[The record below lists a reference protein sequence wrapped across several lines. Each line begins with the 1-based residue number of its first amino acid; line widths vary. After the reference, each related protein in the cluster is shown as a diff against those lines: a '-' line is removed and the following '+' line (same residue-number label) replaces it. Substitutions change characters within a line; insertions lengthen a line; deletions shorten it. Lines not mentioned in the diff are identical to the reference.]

1 MLAARGGRGGLGNV
15 HFTTSTR
22 QAPNFAQKG
31 EPPEERMLDLEL
43 QLIAD
48 IGIVGLPNAGK
59 SSLLARISAARPK
72 VAEYPFTTLQPE
84 LGVVQRGN
92 ATLVFADI
100 PGLIAGAHAGAGLG
114 HTFLRHI
121 RRTRLLL
128 HLVDCASLEE
138 HDPVEAFHQV
148 NDELRQF
155 DATLLD
161 RPQIVALNKL
171 DVTEARER
179 FEIAK
184 PAIESEGFAVVGI
197 SAVSG
202 KGIDRSFGVVQRGNA
217 TLVFADIP
225 GLIAGAHAG
234 AGLGHTFLRHIRRTR
249 LLLHLVDCA
258 SLEEHDPVEV
268 FHQVNDE
275 LRQFDATLLDR
286 PQIVALNKLDVT
298 EARER
303 FEIAKP
309 AIESEGFAVVG
320 ISAVSGKGIDVLLG
334 KVFHTYEASP
344 IKREEVVSVICPR
357 GSNSCLRRFCRRTP
371 RRSLCR
377 ERQSRGALSRDWP
390 TSLSWMD
397 CSTSS
402 NGWTAWA
409 SRRHWRRPARMPA
422 VQWSS
427 ALWNWSGMPS
437 RRAIALLRPQTLS
450 RGEAPRQPRP
460 SHALWGCE

>member
-1 MLAARGGRGGLGNV
+1 MFYDEARIFVRGGKGGNGMAHFHREKFQPRGGPDGGDGGRGGSVYLVVDPSLNSLLFLNRTHRYVAEPGKPGSTNRRQGAAGKDVQAMVPPGTVVSDATSGQVIADLRHTGDRMLAARGGRGGLGNV

-31 EPPEERMLDLEL
+31 EPPEERLLNLEL

-138 HDPVEAFHQV
+138 HDPVEVFHQV

-155 DATLLD
+155 DSTLLD
-161 RPQIVALNKL
+161 KPQIVALNKL

-184 PAIESEGFAVVGI
+184 PAIESESFAVVGI

-202 KGIDRSFGVVQRGNA
+202 KGID
-217 TLVFADIP
+217 
-225 GLIAGAHAG
+225 
-234 AGLGHTFLRHIRRTR
+234 
-249 LLLHLVDCA
+249 
-258 SLEEHDPVEV
+258 E
-268 FHQVNDE
+268 
-275 LRQFDATLLDR
+275 
-286 PQIVALNKLDVT
+286 
-298 EARER
+298 
-303 FEIAKP
+303 
-309 AIESEGFAVVG
+309 
-320 ISAVSGKGIDVLLG
+320 LLG
-334 KVFHTYEASP
+334 KVFHAYEESP
-344 IKREEVVSVICPR
+344 NTREEVVSVIVPEVAIPVSDDFAVARR
-357 GSNSCLRRFCRRTP
+357 GDRFVVSGKAAVRLAAMADLSKLDGLLYFQQRLDRMGITAA
-371 RRSLCR
+371 L
-377 ERQSRGALSRDWP
+377 EKAGAQAG
-390 TSLSWMD
+390 
-397 CSTSS
+397 STVVI
-402 NGWTAWA
+402 GPLELEWQAE
-409 SRRHWRRPARMPA
+409 P
-422 VQWSS
+422 
-427 ALWNWSGMPS
+427 
-437 RRAIALLRPQTLS
+437 
-450 RGEAPRQPRP
+450 
-460 SHALWGCE
+460 

>member
-1 MLAARGGRGGLGNV
+1 MFYDEARIFVKGGKGGDGMAHFHREKFQPRGGPDGGDGGRGGSVYLVVDPSLNSLLFLNRTHRYVAEPGKPGSTNRRQGAAGNDVQAMVPPGTVVSDATSGQVIADLRNAGDRMLAARGGRGGLGNV

-31 EPPEERMLDLEL
+31 EPPEERLLNLEL

-138 HDPVEAFHQV
+138 HDPVEVFHQV

-161 RPQIVALNKL
+161 KPQIVALNKL

-184 PAIESEGFAVVGI
+184 PAIESEGYDVVGI

-202 KGIDRSFGVVQRGNA
+202 KGID
-217 TLVFADIP
+217 
-225 GLIAGAHAG
+225 
-234 AGLGHTFLRHIRRTR
+234 
-249 LLLHLVDCA
+249 
-258 SLEEHDPVEV
+258 E
-268 FHQVNDE
+268 
-275 LRQFDATLLDR
+275 
-286 PQIVALNKLDVT
+286 
-298 EARER
+298 
-303 FEIAKP
+303 
-309 AIESEGFAVVG
+309 
-320 ISAVSGKGIDVLLG
+320 LLG

-344 IKREEVVSVICPR
+344 ITREEVVSVIVPEVAIPV
-357 GSNSCLRRFCRRTP
+357 SDDF
-371 RRSLCR
+371 
-377 ERQSRGALSRDWP
+377 AV
-390 TSLSWMD
+390 
-397 CSTSS
+397 
-402 NGWTAWA
+402 
-409 SRRHWRRPARMPA
+409 AR
-422 VQWSS
+422 
-427 ALWNWSGMPS
+427 
-437 RRAIALLRPQTLS
+437 
-450 RGEAPRQPRP
+450 RGERFVVSGKAAVRLAAMADLSKLDGLLYFQQRLDRMGITA
-460 SHALWGCE
+460 ALEKAGAQAGSTVVIGPLELEWQAEP

>member
-1 MLAARGGRGGLGNV
+1 MFYDEARIFVRGGKGGNGMAHFHREKFQPRGGPDGGDGGRGGSVYLVVDPSLNSLLFLNRTHRYVAEPGKPGSTNRRQGAAGKDVQAMVPPGTVVSDATSGQVIADLRHTGDRMLAARGGRGGLGNV

-31 EPPEERMLDLEL
+31 EPPVERLLDLEL

-138 HDPVEAFHQV
+138 HDPVEVFHQV

-161 RPQIVALNKL
+161 KPQIVALNKL

-184 PAIESEGFAVVGI
+184 PAIESEGYDVVGI

-202 KGIDRSFGVVQRGNA
+202 KGID
-217 TLVFADIP
+217 
-225 GLIAGAHAG
+225 
-234 AGLGHTFLRHIRRTR
+234 
-249 LLLHLVDCA
+249 
-258 SLEEHDPVEV
+258 E
-268 FHQVNDE
+268 
-275 LRQFDATLLDR
+275 
-286 PQIVALNKLDVT
+286 
-298 EARER
+298 
-303 FEIAKP
+303 
-309 AIESEGFAVVG
+309 
-320 ISAVSGKGIDVLLG
+320 LLG

-344 IKREEVVSVICPR
+344 ITREEVVSVIVPEVAIPVSDDFAVARR
-357 GSNSCLRRFCRRTP
+357 GDRFVVSGKAAVRLAAMADLSKLDGLLYFQQRLDRMGITAA
-371 RRSLCR
+371 L
-377 ERQSRGALSRDWP
+377 EKAGAQAG
-390 TSLSWMD
+390 
-397 CSTSS
+397 STVVI
-402 NGWTAWA
+402 GPLELEWQAE
-409 SRRHWRRPARMPA
+409 P
-422 VQWSS
+422 
-427 ALWNWSGMPS
+427 
-437 RRAIALLRPQTLS
+437 
-450 RGEAPRQPRP
+450 
-460 SHALWGCE
+460 

>member
-1 MLAARGGRGGLGNV
+1 MFYDEARIFVRGGKGGNGMAHFHREKFQPRGGPDGGDGGRGGSVYLVVDPSLNSLLFLNRTHRYVAEPGKPGSTNRRQGAAGKDVQAMVPPGTVVSDATSGQVIADLRHTGDRMLAARGGRGGLGNV

-31 EPPEERMLDLEL
+31 EPPEERLLDLEL

-138 HDPVEAFHQV
+138 HDPVEVFHQV

-155 DATLLD
+155 DSTLLD
-161 RPQIVALNKL
+161 KPQIVALNKL

-184 PAIESEGFAVVGI
+184 PAIESESFAVVGI

-202 KGIDRSFGVVQRGNA
+202 KGID
-217 TLVFADIP
+217 
-225 GLIAGAHAG
+225 
-234 AGLGHTFLRHIRRTR
+234 
-249 LLLHLVDCA
+249 
-258 SLEEHDPVEV
+258 E
-268 FHQVNDE
+268 
-275 LRQFDATLLDR
+275 
-286 PQIVALNKLDVT
+286 
-298 EARER
+298 
-303 FEIAKP
+303 
-309 AIESEGFAVVG
+309 
-320 ISAVSGKGIDVLLG
+320 LLG

-344 IKREEVVSVICPR
+344 TTREEVVSVIVPEVAIPVSDDFAVARR
-357 GSNSCLRRFCRRTP
+357 GDRFVVSGKAAVRLAAMADLSKLDGLLYFQQRLDRMGITAA
-371 RRSLCR
+371 L
-377 ERQSRGALSRDWP
+377 EKAGAQAG
-390 TSLSWMD
+390 
-397 CSTSS
+397 STVVI
-402 NGWTAWA
+402 GPLELEWQAE
-409 SRRHWRRPARMPA
+409 P
-422 VQWSS
+422 
-427 ALWNWSGMPS
+427 
-437 RRAIALLRPQTLS
+437 
-450 RGEAPRQPRP
+450 
-460 SHALWGCE
+460 

>member
-1 MLAARGGRGGLGNV
+1 MFYDEARIFVRGGKGGNGMAHFHREKFQPRGGPDGGDGGRGGSVYLVVDPSLNSLLFLNRTHRYVAEPGKPGSTNRRQGAAGKDVQAMVPPGTVVSDATSGQVIADLRHTGDRMLAARGGRGGLGNV

-31 EPPEERMLDLEL
+31 EPPVERLLDLEL

-138 HDPVEAFHQV
+138 HDPVEVFHQV
-148 NDELRQF
+148 NDELKQF
-155 DATLLD
+155 DSTLLD
-161 RPQIVALNKL
+161 KPQIVALNKL

-184 PAIESEGFAVVGI
+184 PAIESEGYDVVGI

-202 KGIDRSFGVVQRGNA
+202 KGID
-217 TLVFADIP
+217 
-225 GLIAGAHAG
+225 
-234 AGLGHTFLRHIRRTR
+234 
-249 LLLHLVDCA
+249 
-258 SLEEHDPVEV
+258 E
-268 FHQVNDE
+268 
-275 LRQFDATLLDR
+275 
-286 PQIVALNKLDVT
+286 
-298 EARER
+298 
-303 FEIAKP
+303 
-309 AIESEGFAVVG
+309 
-320 ISAVSGKGIDVLLG
+320 LLG
-334 KVFHTYEASP
+334 KVFYTYEESP
-344 IKREEVVSVICPR
+344 NTREEVVSVIVPEVAIPVSDDFAVARR
-357 GSNSCLRRFCRRTP
+357 GDRFVVSGKAAVRLAAMADLSKLDGLLYFQQRLDRMGITAA
-371 RRSLCR
+371 L
-377 ERQSRGALSRDWP
+377 EKAGAQAG
-390 TSLSWMD
+390 
-397 CSTSS
+397 STVVI
-402 NGWTAWA
+402 GPLELEWQAE
-409 SRRHWRRPARMPA
+409 P
-422 VQWSS
+422 
-427 ALWNWSGMPS
+427 
-437 RRAIALLRPQTLS
+437 
-450 RGEAPRQPRP
+450 
-460 SHALWGCE
+460 

>member
-1 MLAARGGRGGLGNV
+1 MFYDEARIFVRGGKGGNGMAHFHREKFQPRGGPDGGDGGRGGSVYLVVDPSLNSLLFLNRTHRYVAEPGKPGSTNRRQGAAGKDVQAMVPPGTVVSDATSGQVIADLRHTGDRMLAARGGRGGLGNV

-31 EPPEERMLDLEL
+31 EPPEERLLDLEL

-138 HDPVEAFHQV
+138 HDPVEVFHQV

-161 RPQIVALNKL
+161 KPQIVALNKL

-202 KGIDRSFGVVQRGNA
+202 KGID
-217 TLVFADIP
+217 
-225 GLIAGAHAG
+225 
-234 AGLGHTFLRHIRRTR
+234 
-249 LLLHLVDCA
+249 
-258 SLEEHDPVEV
+258 E
-268 FHQVNDE
+268 
-275 LRQFDATLLDR
+275 
-286 PQIVALNKLDVT
+286 
-298 EARER
+298 
-303 FEIAKP
+303 
-309 AIESEGFAVVG
+309 
-320 ISAVSGKGIDVLLG
+320 LLG
-334 KVFHTYEASP
+334 KVFHAYEESP
-344 IKREEVVSVICPR
+344 NTREEVVSVIVPEVAIPVSDDFAVARR
-357 GSNSCLRRFCRRTP
+357 GDRFVVSGKAAVRLAAMADLSKLDGLLYFQQRLDRMGITAA
-371 RRSLCR
+371 L
-377 ERQSRGALSRDWP
+377 EKAGAQAG
-390 TSLSWMD
+390 
-397 CSTSS
+397 STVVI
-402 NGWTAWA
+402 GPLELEWQAE
-409 SRRHWRRPARMPA
+409 P
-422 VQWSS
+422 
-427 ALWNWSGMPS
+427 
-437 RRAIALLRPQTLS
+437 
-450 RGEAPRQPRP
+450 
-460 SHALWGCE
+460 

>member
-1 MLAARGGRGGLGNV
+1 MFYDEARIFVRGGKGGNGMAHFHREKFQPRGGPDGGDGGRGGSVYLVVDPSLNSLLFLNRTHRYVAEPGKPGSTNRRQGAAGKDVQAMVPPGTVVSDATSGQVIADLRHTGDRMLAARGGRGGLGNV

-31 EPPEERMLDLEL
+31 EPPVERLLDLEL

-138 HDPVEAFHQV
+138 HDPVEVFHQV

-155 DATLLD
+155 DSTLLD

-184 PAIESEGFAVVGI
+184 PAIESEGYDVVGI

-202 KGIDRSFGVVQRGNA
+202 KGID
-217 TLVFADIP
+217 
-225 GLIAGAHAG
+225 
-234 AGLGHTFLRHIRRTR
+234 
-249 LLLHLVDCA
+249 
-258 SLEEHDPVEV
+258 E
-268 FHQVNDE
+268 
-275 LRQFDATLLDR
+275 
-286 PQIVALNKLDVT
+286 
-298 EARER
+298 
-303 FEIAKP
+303 
-309 AIESEGFAVVG
+309 
-320 ISAVSGKGIDVLLG
+320 LLG
-334 KVFHTYEASP
+334 KVFHAYEESP
-344 IKREEVVSVICPR
+344 NTREEVVSVIVPEVAIPVSDDFAVARR
-357 GSNSCLRRFCRRTP
+357 GDRFVVSGKAAVRLAAMADLSKLDGLLYFQQRLDRMGITAA
-371 RRSLCR
+371 L
-377 ERQSRGALSRDWP
+377 EKAGAQAG
-390 TSLSWMD
+390 
-397 CSTSS
+397 STVVI
-402 NGWTAWA
+402 GPLELEWQAE
-409 SRRHWRRPARMPA
+409 P
-422 VQWSS
+422 
-427 ALWNWSGMPS
+427 
-437 RRAIALLRPQTLS
+437 
-450 RGEAPRQPRP
+450 
-460 SHALWGCE
+460 

>member
-1 MLAARGGRGGLGNV
+1 MFYDEARIFVGGGKGGNGMAHFHREKFQPRGGPDGGDGGRGGSVYLVVDPSLNSLLFLNRTHRYVAEPGKPGGTNRRQGAAGKDVQAMVPPGTVVSDATSGQVIADLRHTGDRMLAARGGRGGLGNV

-31 EPPEERMLDLEL
+31 EPPVERLLDLEL

-138 HDPVEAFHQV
+138 HDPVEVFHQV

-161 RPQIVALNKL
+161 KPQIVALNKL

-202 KGIDRSFGVVQRGNA
+202 KGID
-217 TLVFADIP
+217 
-225 GLIAGAHAG
+225 
-234 AGLGHTFLRHIRRTR
+234 
-249 LLLHLVDCA
+249 
-258 SLEEHDPVEV
+258 E
-268 FHQVNDE
+268 
-275 LRQFDATLLDR
+275 
-286 PQIVALNKLDVT
+286 
-298 EARER
+298 
-303 FEIAKP
+303 
-309 AIESEGFAVVG
+309 
-320 ISAVSGKGIDVLLG
+320 LLG

-344 IKREEVVSVICPR
+344 NTREEVVSVIVPEVAIPVSDDFAVARR
-357 GSNSCLRRFCRRTP
+357 GDRFVVSGKAAVRLAAMADLSKLDGLLYFQQRLDRMGITAA
-371 RRSLCR
+371 L
-377 ERQSRGALSRDWP
+377 EKAGAQAG
-390 TSLSWMD
+390 
-397 CSTSS
+397 STVVI
-402 NGWTAWA
+402 GPLELEWQAE
-409 SRRHWRRPARMPA
+409 P
-422 VQWSS
+422 
-427 ALWNWSGMPS
+427 
-437 RRAIALLRPQTLS
+437 
-450 RGEAPRQPRP
+450 
-460 SHALWGCE
+460 

>member
-1 MLAARGGRGGLGNV
+1 MFYDEARIFVGGGKGGNGMAHFHREKFQPRGGPDGGDGGRGGSVYLVVDPSLNSLLFLNRTHRYVAEPGKPGGTNRRQGAAGKDVQAMVPPGTVVSDATSGQVIADLRHTGDRMLAARGGRGGLGNV

-31 EPPEERMLDLEL
+31 EPPEERLLDLEL

-138 HDPVEAFHQV
+138 HDPVEVFHQV

-155 DATLLD
+155 DATLLGK
-161 RPQIVALNKL
+161 PQIVALNKL

-202 KGIDRSFGVVQRGNA
+202 KGID
-217 TLVFADIP
+217 
-225 GLIAGAHAG
+225 
-234 AGLGHTFLRHIRRTR
+234 
-249 LLLHLVDCA
+249 
-258 SLEEHDPVEV
+258 E
-268 FHQVNDE
+268 
-275 LRQFDATLLDR
+275 
-286 PQIVALNKLDVT
+286 
-298 EARER
+298 
-303 FEIAKP
+303 
-309 AIESEGFAVVG
+309 
-320 ISAVSGKGIDVLLG
+320 LLG

-344 IKREEVVSVICPR
+344 NTREEVVSVIVPEVAIPVSDDFAVARR
-357 GSNSCLRRFCRRTP
+357 GDRFVVSGKAAVRLAAMADLSKLDGLLYFQQRLDRMGITAA
-371 RRSLCR
+371 L
-377 ERQSRGALSRDWP
+377 EKAGAQAG
-390 TSLSWMD
+390 
-397 CSTSS
+397 STVVI
-402 NGWTAWA
+402 GPLELEWQAE
-409 SRRHWRRPARMPA
+409 P
-422 VQWSS
+422 
-427 ALWNWSGMPS
+427 
-437 RRAIALLRPQTLS
+437 
-450 RGEAPRQPRP
+450 
-460 SHALWGCE
+460 

>member
-1 MLAARGGRGGLGNV
+1 MFYDEARIFVRGGKGGNGMAHFHREKFQPRGGPDGGDGGRGGSVYLVVDPSLNSLLFLNRTHRYVAEPGKPGSTNRRQGAAGKDVQAMVPPGTVVSDATSGQVIADLRHTGDRMLAARGGRGGLGNV

-31 EPPEERMLDLEL
+31 EPPVERLLDLEL

-138 HDPVEAFHQV
+138 HDPVEVFHQV

-155 DATLLD
+155 DSTLLD
-161 RPQIVALNKL
+161 KPQIVALNKL

-184 PAIESEGFAVVGI
+184 PAIESEGYDVVGI

-202 KGIDRSFGVVQRGNA
+202 KGID
-217 TLVFADIP
+217 
-225 GLIAGAHAG
+225 
-234 AGLGHTFLRHIRRTR
+234 
-249 LLLHLVDCA
+249 
-258 SLEEHDPVEV
+258 E
-268 FHQVNDE
+268 
-275 LRQFDATLLDR
+275 
-286 PQIVALNKLDVT
+286 
-298 EARER
+298 
-303 FEIAKP
+303 
-309 AIESEGFAVVG
+309 
-320 ISAVSGKGIDVLLG
+320 LLG
-334 KVFHTYEASP
+334 KVFHAYEESP
-344 IKREEVVSVICPR
+344 NTREEVVSVIVPEVAIPVSDDFAVARR
-357 GSNSCLRRFCRRTP
+357 GDRFVVSGKAAVRLAAMADLSKLDGLLYFQQRLDRMGITAA
-371 RRSLCR
+371 L
-377 ERQSRGALSRDWP
+377 EKAGAQAG
-390 TSLSWMD
+390 
-397 CSTSS
+397 STVVI
-402 NGWTAWA
+402 GPLELEWQAE
-409 SRRHWRRPARMPA
+409 P
-422 VQWSS
+422 
-427 ALWNWSGMPS
+427 
-437 RRAIALLRPQTLS
+437 
-450 RGEAPRQPRP
+450 
-460 SHALWGCE
+460 

>member
-1 MLAARGGRGGLGNV
+1 MFYDEARIFVRGGKGGNGMAHFHREKFQPRGGPDGGDGGRGGSVYLVVDPSLNSLLFLNRTHRYVAEPGKPGSTNRRQGAAGNDVQAMVPPGTVVSDATSGQVIADLRHTGDRMLAARGGRGGLGNV

-31 EPPEERMLDLEL
+31 EPPVERLLDLEL

-138 HDPVEAFHQV
+138 HDPVEVFHQV

-155 DATLLD
+155 DSTLLD
-161 RPQIVALNKL
+161 KPQIVALNKL

-184 PAIESEGFAVVGI
+184 PAIESEGYDVVGI

-202 KGIDRSFGVVQRGNA
+202 KGID
-217 TLVFADIP
+217 
-225 GLIAGAHAG
+225 
-234 AGLGHTFLRHIRRTR
+234 
-249 LLLHLVDCA
+249 
-258 SLEEHDPVEV
+258 E
-268 FHQVNDE
+268 
-275 LRQFDATLLDR
+275 
-286 PQIVALNKLDVT
+286 
-298 EARER
+298 
-303 FEIAKP
+303 
-309 AIESEGFAVVG
+309 
-320 ISAVSGKGIDVLLG
+320 LLG

-344 IKREEVVSVICPR
+344 VTREEVVSVIVPEVAIPV
-357 GSNSCLRRFCRRTP
+357 SDDF
-371 RRSLCR
+371 
-377 ERQSRGALSRDWP
+377 AV
-390 TSLSWMD
+390 
-397 CSTSS
+397 
-402 NGWTAWA
+402 
-409 SRRHWRRPARMPA
+409 AR
-422 VQWSS
+422 
-427 ALWNWSGMPS
+427 
-437 RRAIALLRPQTLS
+437 
-450 RGEAPRQPRP
+450 RGERFVVSGKAAVRLAAMADLSKLDGLLYFQQRLDRMGITA
-460 SHALWGCE
+460 ALEKAGAQAGSTVVIGPLELEWQAEP

>member
-1 MLAARGGRGGLGNV
+1 MFYDEARIFVRGGKGGNGMAHFHREKFQPRGGPDGGDGGRGGSVYLVVDPSLNSLLFLNRTHRYVAEPGKPGSTNRRQGASGNDVQAMVPPGTVVSDATSGQVIADLRNAGDRMLAARGGRGGLGNV

-31 EPPEERMLDLEL
+31 EPPVERLLDLEL

-138 HDPVEAFHQV
+138 HDPVEVFHQV
-148 NDELRQF
+148 NDELKQF
-155 DATLLD
+155 DSTLLD
-161 RPQIVALNKL
+161 KPQIVALNKL

-184 PAIESEGFAVVGI
+184 PAIESEGYDVVGI

-202 KGIDRSFGVVQRGNA
+202 KGID
-217 TLVFADIP
+217 
-225 GLIAGAHAG
+225 
-234 AGLGHTFLRHIRRTR
+234 
-249 LLLHLVDCA
+249 
-258 SLEEHDPVEV
+258 E
-268 FHQVNDE
+268 
-275 LRQFDATLLDR
+275 
-286 PQIVALNKLDVT
+286 
-298 EARER
+298 
-303 FEIAKP
+303 
-309 AIESEGFAVVG
+309 
-320 ISAVSGKGIDVLLG
+320 LLG

-344 IKREEVVSVICPR
+344 TTREEVVSVIVPEVAIPV
-357 GSNSCLRRFCRRTP
+357 SDDF
-371 RRSLCR
+371 
-377 ERQSRGALSRDWP
+377 AV
-390 TSLSWMD
+390 
-397 CSTSS
+397 
-402 NGWTAWA
+402 
-409 SRRHWRRPARMPA
+409 AR
-422 VQWSS
+422 
-427 ALWNWSGMPS
+427 
-437 RRAIALLRPQTLS
+437 
-450 RGEAPRQPRP
+450 RGERFVVSGKAAVRLAAMADLSKLDGLLYFQQRLDRMGITA
-460 SHALWGCE
+460 ALEKAGAQAGSTVVIGPLELEWQAEP